1 MTTEM
6 YRNII
11 QLNDDSIVQSFEYT
25 GEIKMI
31 KQYVDIENC
40 EVNTIHEEV
49 VKEVCGNM
57 PDDEVVMDLADTFKV
72 FSDFTRIKILL
83 ALLNHEMCVC
93 DISALLG
100 MTKSAVSHQLRVLK
114 QANLVKNRR
123 DGKVVYYSIAD
134 EHVETI
140 ISNGMEHVLE

>member
-1 MTTEM
+1 MTK
-6 YRNII
+6 II
-11 QLNDDSIVQSFEYT
+11 D
-25 GEIKMI
+25 
-31 KQYVDIENC
+31 DIERC
-40 EVNTIHEEV
+40 DCNTIHEDV
-49 VKEVCGNM
+49 VKAVAEEM
-57 PDDEVVMDLADTFKV
+57 PDDEVAMDLADAFKV

-100 MTKSAVSHQLRVLK
+100 MTKSTVSHQLRVLK
-114 QANLVKNRR
+114 QSNLVKNRR
-123 DGKVVYYSIAD
+123 EGKVVYYSIAD

>member
-1 MTTEM
+1 MA
-6 YRNII
+6 
-11 QLNDDSIVQSFEYT
+11 
-25 GEIKMI
+25 IKY
-31 KQYVDIENC
+31 QEDIERC
-40 EVNTIHEEV
+40 DCNTIHEEV
-49 VKEVCGNM
+49 VAEVKSKM
-57 PDDEVVMDLADTFKV
+57 ADDEIVMDLADTFKV
-72 FSDFTRIKILL
+72 FSDFTRLKILI

-114 QANLVKNRR
+114 QSNLVKNRR

-140 ISNGMEHVLE
+140 INNGMEHVLE